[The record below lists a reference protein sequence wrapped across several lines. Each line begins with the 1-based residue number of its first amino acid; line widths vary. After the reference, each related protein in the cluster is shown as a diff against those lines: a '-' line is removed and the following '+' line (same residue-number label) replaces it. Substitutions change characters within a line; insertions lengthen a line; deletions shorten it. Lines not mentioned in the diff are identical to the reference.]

1 MKTLLGVNKFH
12 VTALQRGFTLLELIV
27 VIIIIGIL
35 AVSAASRFDSSG
47 FAEYSYQSRLLSA
60 LRAMQQRAMQD
71 TRAGYCFQ
79 INFDTSD
86 PAFGPPTLS
95 YFNDSASE
103 HAATCSS
110 TIDFTTAEFLRTSS
124 SEIANDG
131 VVMTT
136 SDVNI
141 GTLNFIRFDNFGR
154 PLTNVGSCQVQCRV
168 TFQGQQASAVC
179 LESQGYIHECE

>member
-27 VIIIIGIL
+27 VILIIGIL

-47 FAEYSYQSRLLSA
+47 YAEYGYQSRLLSA

-71 TRAGYCFQ
+71 TRADYCFQ
-79 INFDTSD
+79 INFNTNA

-95 YFNDSASE
+95 YLNNTTAE
-103 HAATCSS
+103 HTATCSS

-124 SEIANDG
+124 GEIASDN
-131 VVMTT
+131 VAMTT
-136 SDVNI
+136 DD
-141 GTLNFIRFDNFGR
+141 LNVDTFNLIRFDNFGR
-154 PLTNVGSCQVQCRV
+154 PSTNVGSCQVQCRV
-168 TFQGQQASAVC
+168 TFQGQQAPAIC
-179 LESQGYIHECE
+179 IESQGYIHECE